1 MWGIPKPGNNVYDQ
15 RRQLSIIISQNIYS
29 LKMKQTTKL
38 QRKQHTHAR
47 TRCQNNDLRIPYS
60 IVPSSNPS
68 SISPPRLRTLHNE
81 EQIRI
86 NGMTRAQ
93 LRLLCILRGQNLTN
107 RVKQL
112 HVTLL
117 RILLHS
123 ADESPWHGTRGL
135 SVDRCVRTRVLFF
148 VKRKDPKCEMTVAV

>member
-47 TRCQNNDLRIPYS
+47 TRCQNNDLRT
-60 IVPSSNPS
+60 
-68 SISPPRLRTLHNE
+68 ISPPRLRTLHNE